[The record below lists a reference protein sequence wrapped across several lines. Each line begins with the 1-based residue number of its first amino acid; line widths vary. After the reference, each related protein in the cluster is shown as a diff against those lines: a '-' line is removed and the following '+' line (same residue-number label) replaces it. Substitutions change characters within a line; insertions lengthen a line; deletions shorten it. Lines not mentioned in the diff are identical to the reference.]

1 MIKAAC
7 FLLLQT
13 TVLAP
18 GVAVGVT
25 YTKVYIPPHLDCQA
39 EATKIQ
45 NGATWNKYVRD
56 KEGNIT
62 ETVLMSIGSVTL
74 LPLPGR

>member
-1 MIKAAC
+1 MIQAAC

-13 TVLAP
+13 TVLSP
-18 GVAVGVT
+18 GVAVAVT
-25 YTKVYIPPHLDCQA
+25 YEKVHIPAHLDCQA
-39 EATKIQ
+39 EATKLQ

-56 KEGNIT
+56 KKGNIT

-74 LPLPGR
+74 IPLPDR

>member
-13 TVLAP
+13 TVLHP
-18 GVAVGVT
+18 GVAVAVT
-25 YTKVYIPPHLDCQA
+25 YMEVHIPAHLDCQV
-39 EATKIQ
+39 EATKLE

-56 KEGNIT
+56 KKGNIT
-62 ETVLMSIGSVTL
+62 ETILMSLGSVTL